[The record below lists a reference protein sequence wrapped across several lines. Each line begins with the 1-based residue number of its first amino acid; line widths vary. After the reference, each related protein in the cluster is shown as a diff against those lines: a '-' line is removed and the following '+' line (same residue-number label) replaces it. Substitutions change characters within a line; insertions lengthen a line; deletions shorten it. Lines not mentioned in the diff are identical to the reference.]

1 MSNTT
6 MIITMAF
13 VLAFY
18 VFQGMRNKKRASK
31 NIQLGLEFLAKNGET
46 EGIITTASGLQYEV
60 ISRGAGDVHPGAKT
74 KVKVHYQGS
83 LIDGTVVDS
92 SIKRGKPISF
102 PLNRVI
108 KGWQEGVQLMV
119 EGDKFRF
126 YIPSELAYGN
136 KSMGKISSG
145 SLIIFEVELIEIV

>member
-18 VFQGMRNKKRASK
+18 VFQGVRNKKRAAK
-31 NIQLGLEFLAKNGET
+31 NIQLGLVFLAKNGEK
-46 EGIITTASGLQYEV
+46 EGTITTESGLQYEV
-60 ISRGAGDVHPGAKT
+60 IGRGTGDVHPGAKT

-136 KSMGKISSG
+136 KSMGKITSG
-145 SLIIFEVELIEIV
+145 SLVIFDVELIEIV

>member
-18 VFQGMRNKKRASK
+18 VFQWMRNKKRASK
-31 NIQLGLEFLAKNGET
+31 NIQLGLEFLAENGEK

-60 ISRGAGDVHPGAKT
+60 ISSGAGDVHPGAKT

-102 PLNRVI
+102 PLHRVI
-108 KGWQEGVQLMV
+108 KG
-119 EGDKFRF
+119 
-126 YIPSELAYGN
+126 
-136 KSMGKISSG
+136 
-145 SLIIFEVELIEIV
+145 